1 MSVISPDMTID
12 LTTITDEALIAE
24 TKRVAELERRSTA
37 ELLALLIEVERRA
50 LHLTLGYS
58 SMFSYCT
65 RALLLSEQAAFKRIT
80 AARAAR
86 RYPSILKRLTEG
98 ELTLSS
104 IRILAPHLMDEN
116 VDGLLEAARH
126 KSTREVEQ
134 LIATAHPQP
143 DISPSIRS
151 LPVPKAAQD
160 TCQAHAPGLLDPEP
174 ADGPP
179 SPPVSLVPSPPVTV
193 ARAMVAPVAT
203 RRYLL
208 RVTVGQETHDKLQR
222 TRALLRHAVPDGDL
236 AAILDRALTLL
247 LREAERTKW
256 AATAHPRPSRRASGP
271 SRYVPASVRRAVWVR
286 DAGRCAFVG
295 PDGRCGESGFVE
307 FHHVVPFS
315 AGGKTDER
323 NLELRCRA
331 HNQHEGATVRVAATR
346 RAASW

>member
-1 MSVISPDMTID
+1 MTID
-12 LTTITDEALIAE
+12 LATITDEALIAE

-58 SMFSYCT
+58 SMFLYCT

-86 RYPSILKRLTEG
+86 RYPIILKGLAEG

-104 IRILAPHLMDEN
+104 IRMLAPHLMDEN

-134 LIATAHPQP
+134 LIASAHPQP
-143 DISPSIRS
+143 DIPPSIRS
-151 LPVPKAAQD
+151 LPVPRDARAMCE
-160 TCQAHAPGLLDPEP
+160 THAPGLLDVESAEAPL
-174 ADGPP
+174 
-179 SPPVSLVPSPPVTV
+179 SQPVSLVPSPPATV
-193 ARAMVAPVAT
+193 ARAMVAPIAP

-208 RVTVGQETHDKLQR
+208 KVTVDQATHDKLQR
-222 TRALLRHAVPDGDL
+222 VRALMRHVVPDGDL

-256 AATAHPRPSRRASGP
+256 AATARPRPSRASSTR

-295 PDGRCGESGFVE
+295 PEGRCGESGFVE
-307 FHHVVPFS
+307 FHHIVPFS
-315 AGGKTDER
+315 TGGKTDEG

-331 HNQHEGATVRVAATR
+331 HNQHEGATVPGAATR

>member
-1 MSVISPDMTID
+1 MTIH
-12 LTTITDEALIAE
+12 LATMTDEALIAE

-37 ELLALLIEVERRA
+37 ELLRLLIEIERRA

-86 RYPSILKRLTEG
+86 RYPIILKRLTEG

-116 VDGLLEAARH
+116 VDSLLEAARH

-143 DISPSIRS
+143 DIPPSIRS
-151 LPVPKAAQD
+151 LPVPKAAHA
-160 TCQAHAPGLLDPEP
+160 TCQIHAPGLLDPEP
-174 ADGPP
+174 ADAPL
-179 SPPVSLVPSPPVTV
+179 SPPVSPVSSPPATV
-193 ARAMVAPVAT
+193 ARAMVAPIAP

-208 RVTVGQETHDKLQR
+208 KVTVGQETHDKLQR

-256 AATAHPRPSRRASGP
+256 ASTARPQRFRVASVLG
-271 SRYVPASVRRAVWVR
+271 RHVPAAVRRAVRAR
-286 DAGRCAFVG
+286 DASCCAFVG
-295 PDGRCGESGFVE
+295 PAGRCGETGFLE

-315 AGGKTDER
+315 EGGKTDVE

-331 HNQHEGATVRVAATR
+331 HNQHEALTATPASVTR
-346 RAASW
+346 RAASL